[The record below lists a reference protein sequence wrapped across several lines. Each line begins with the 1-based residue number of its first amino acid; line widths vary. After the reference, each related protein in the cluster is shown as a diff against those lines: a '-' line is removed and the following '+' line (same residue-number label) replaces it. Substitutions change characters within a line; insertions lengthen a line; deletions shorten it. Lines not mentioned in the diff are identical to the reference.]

1 MQSELDIINVQ
12 IKGLMLRNKYME
24 IDIKDTVRNIKDKN
38 NSYLIVL
45 LNV

>member
-1 MQSELDIINVQ
+1 MQSELNIINVQ
-12 IKGLMLRNKYME
+12 FKGLMLQNKYME